1 MMTFEEAKDV
11 FLNHGWIKVGGGT
24 YFDGSKWREAVR
36 VLSDYLKREPCDDC
50 ISRQAV
56 LDHIYGIN
64 GLEGFELSNVFEKH
78 YADFIKSLP
87 SVIPQPKMGHWI
99 KNEWGN
105 ISCSS
110 CGCAALYDKVYP
122 GESVFGKA
130 IRVKSTFCPTCGAK
144 MQEVEE

>member
-11 FLNHGWIKVGGGT
+11 FLNHGWIKVEGGT
-24 YFDGSKWREAVR
+24 YFDGSKWREAIM
-36 VLSDYLKREPCDDC
+36 VLSDYLQREPCEDA

-56 LDHIYGIN
+56 LDIAKSSKSNWIDN
-64 GLEGFELSNVFEKH
+64 SVLFKRVNELPFVTS
-78 YADFIKSLP
+78 
-87 SVIPQPKMGHWI
+87 QPKIGKWI

-110 CGCAALYDKVYP
+110 CGCTALYDKVYP

-144 MQEVEE
+144 MEEVEE